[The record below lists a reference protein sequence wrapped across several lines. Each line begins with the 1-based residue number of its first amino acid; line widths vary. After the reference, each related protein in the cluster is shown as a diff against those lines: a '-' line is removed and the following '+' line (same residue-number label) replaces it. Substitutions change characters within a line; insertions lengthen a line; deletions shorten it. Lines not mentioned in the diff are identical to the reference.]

1 MLLIKPLIIS
11 HLKFTLPSTIIGLAF
26 IAEYLNLCDSHFLTL
41 IDIGE
46 RERVARGLLMLIYMG
61 KKGFYHLFSDG
72 FRTDVLFED
81 KKAFIAGMNII
92 ALCFFR
98 CNVSILAFCLMDNHV
113 HFILYGTKEECLKF
127 RDKFIHKYGIWYS
140 NRYSAKM
147 LESINFDIK
156 LMDDERYILNSIA
169 YVLRN
174 CIAAGYGYC
183 VSDYPWSSGG
193 LYFRHPE
200 ILGSTTSLWKSLAD
214 LSQREQFR
222 KLQTQIALPQEWKIT
237 SEGYIWPGSYVDIR
251 HVEQLYR
258 TARSFTYFMGQG
270 KEEEINKS
278 LGIDNSAELPETEIR
293 DKAVAHCFQLFQTTN
308 IRRLD
313 IPKRLVLGKKL
324 RKEYRCSV
332 KQIARIIHLDPK
344 YIKELL

>member
-1 MLLIKPLIIS
+1 M
-11 HLKFTLPSTIIGLAF
+11 
-26 IAEYLNLCDSHFLTL
+26 EYLNLCDSHFLTL

-46 RERVARGLLMLIYMG
+46 RETVARGLLILIYMG

-81 KKAFIAGMNII
+81 KLAFIAGMNIV

-113 HFILYGTKEECLKF
+113 HFILYGTKEDCLKF
-127 RDKFIHKYGIWYS
+127 RDKFIHKYGIWHS
-140 NRYSAKM
+140 NRHSGKIH
-147 LESINFDIK
+147 ETIDFDIK

-200 ILGSTTSLWKSLAD
+200 ILKSITASWNSLAA

-222 KLQTQIALPQEWKIT
+222 RLQTQIELPQEWKIT
-237 SEGYIWPGSYVDIR
+237 PEGYIWPGSYVDIC
-251 HVEQLYR
+251 HVEKLYR
-258 TARSFTYFMGQG
+258 TAKSFTYFMGQG

-278 LGIDNSAELPETEIR
+278 LGIDNSAELPEIEIR
-293 DKAVAHCFQLFQTTN
+293 DKAVAHCFQLFRTTN
-308 IRRLD
+308 MRSLD
-313 IPKRLVLGKKL
+313 IPKRLVLGKTL
-324 RKEYRCSV
+324 RKEYRCSA